1 MLTGKP
7 RPLENTAQAIRRNYE
22 RCARRLSSCT
32 PALVAA
38 KRIRSVLACRILH
51 SGHRAPCC
59 FRATFLSSAGTALV
73 DSGMGKRMDLVHRRR
88 IALTAHGTNPITICI
103 FCRRLVAHYP
113 STLDHQRKSRK
124 SGPEP
129 RIAKTS
135 QQEKPTKRTPPTTP
149 RVRAGPVLPPSLS
162 PAPATHPS
170 PRRDREIGGC
180 FGVFFL
186 FDVFA

>member
-38 KRIRSVLACRILH
+38 KRIRSVFACGILH
-51 SGHRAPCC
+51 SGHRTPCC
-59 FRATFLSSAGTALV
+59 FRATFLSSAGTAPV

-103 FCRRLVAHYP
+103 FCRCLVAHYP
-113 STLDHQRKSRK
+113 STLDHEGKSRK

-129 RIAKTS
+129 RIAKMSKQETPKTHRLMAWTGLPSRLAQTS
-135 QQEKPTKRTPPTTP
+135 TLITITDRIRARGKPSTRNDQHRKN
-149 RVRAGPVLPPSLS
+149 SQ
-162 PAPATHPS
+162 
-170 PRRDREIGGC
+170 
-180 FGVFFL
+180 
-186 FDVFA
+186 

>member
-59 FRATFLSSAGTALV
+59 FRATFLSSAGAALV

-103 FCRRLVAHYP
+103 FCRRFVAHYP

-135 QQEKPTKRTPPTTP
+135 KQKTP
-149 RVRAGPVLPPSLS
+149 RTHRLMAWTGLS
-162 PAPATHPS
+162 SSGCSDTDTHHYHRPDQDAT
-170 PRRDREIGGC
+170 ETIYQE
-180 FGVFFL
+180 
-186 FDVFA
+186 